1 MALGAAG
8 ASAQDQ
14 PAATPP
20 PASAP
25 VVTTPPAAP
34 TANAAS
40 AAKATL
46 RGHVADPTGAL
57 IPGATVT
64 VTNAAGVTLATT
76 TADEAGAYQVTG
88 LAPGSYIVLSSVAGF
103 APFASQP
110 LQLAAG
116 QTMHVKITMALA
128 VEQQSV
134 VVTDETPT
142 VNVEA
147 GGNASAMV
155 LKDKDLDALS
165 DDPDELSNE
174 LMALAGPSAGPN
186 GGQIYI
192 DGFSGGQL
200 PPKSAIREIRIN
212 QNPFSAEF
220 DRIGYGRIE
229 ILTKPGT
236 DKLRGQFFLQGNDNA
251 FNTAN
256 PYSKQPPAGV
266 IPPYYSYQFN
276 GTLSGSLSK
285 KASYF
290 LSAEQRNTENINAWS
305 IPDAVMLQYPSLP
318 ADKST
323 NIFVEDTGTNGL
335 GYPVNLLNRRIRDNA
350 SARIDLQLGPKN
362 TFTARYGF
370 WSESEHG
377 DLNQGSLIN
386 PSPTAANPSTHES
399 NTDHTVQ
406 LSDAIVI
413 NDHIVNESRFQYE
426 RQNENHYP
434 DSTALTINVTGDFT
448 GGGYSGQQSLDHTT
462 RLEFQNM
469 TTMSHGAHAIK
480 FGTRLRDSR
489 DANQTSAGFN
499 GAFTFATPDIY
510 LAMANGLLNGESFS
524 TLAQTLNPAN
534 QDQISLSYVT
544 EKVAGKNSAL
554 ANIFDMAWYAQDDW
568 KFNPRLTLSGGLR
581 WESQNHISDHN
592 DWAPR
597 AAFAYALDGNGKDKK
612 AKTVLRAGYGFF
624 YDRLGSSSLLG
635 VYRSEIQNQIVLNNP
650 TGCTDGNGNNPS
662 SLDAIAEGNFYQC
675 SISGNSAAPIPT
687 KYEIDPHYHSP
698 YNEQGSV
705 SLERQLNA
713 GTNMTLTY
721 MHTFGVHQT
730 ISINA
735 HQAPD
740 LIPQNNGYVYQIF
753 PEAEF
758 KENQIIASLR
768 GNLTKKFNLTGFY
781 TLSFA
786 NGNNN
791 GNAVD
796 RTHLDKN
803 YGRSGFITRNNLFM
817 MANYSAPWGIRLNP
831 FLVAQS
837 GRPYNIT
844 LDSDPLNGFGNQ
856 RPSYDTNSNALN
868 DSKACTEDGDVWT
881 TFGCLNPTPASGD
894 TLIPINLGNG
904 PAAVAFNLRISKAIG
919 LGAKLVSA
927 NTNPPDGGPPPGGP
941 PPGGGHGGGGGRG
954 GPGGGGPGGGGPMGL
969 GGGGNSTGRRYSL
982 TFSAQALNLFNDID
996 KGQPNGTIVPKIDP
1010 VTKIIGPGNQFG
1022 QSTNLAGGIFSSGS
1036 AARRIFV
1043 QAVFSF

>member
-1 MALGAAG
+1 MYSKFHCFILLLIAMAWGAAG
-8 ASAQDQ
+8 AAAQDQ
-14 PAATPP
+14 PAAAPAVAT
-20 PASAP
+20 PAS
-25 VVTTPPAAP
+25 VPA
-34 TANAAS
+34 TA
-40 AAKATL
+40 ATL

-57 IPGATVT
+57 IPGATVI
-64 VTNAAGVTLATT
+64 VTNAAGVTVATT
-76 TADEAGAYQVTG
+76 SADEAGAYQVTG
-88 LAPGSYIVLSSVAGF
+88 LAPGSYIVLASVAGF
-103 APFASQP
+103 APFTSQP

-116 QTMHVKITMALA
+116 QVMHVKITMALA

-174 LMALAGPSAGPN
+174 LTALAGPSAGPN

-220 DRIGYGRIE
+220 DHIGYGRIE

-236 DKLRGQFFLQGNDNA
+236 DKLRGQFFLQGNDKS
-251 FNTAN
+251 FNTGN
-256 PYSKQPPAGV
+256 PFTPV
-266 IPPYYSYQFN
+266 IPPYFSYQFN
-276 GTLSGSLSK
+276 GTVSGSISK
-285 KASYF
+285 TASFF
-290 LSAEQRNTENINAWS
+290 LSAEQRNTEIPNAWS
-305 IPDAVMLQYPSLP
+305 INDAILDDEEGANS
-318 ADKST
+318 SC
-323 NIFVEDTGTNGL
+323 TGAGPFFSCSNYG
-335 GYPVNLLNRRIRDNA
+335 VNLLNRRIRDNA
-350 SARIDLQLGPKN
+350 SARIDWQLGAKN

-377 DLNQGSLIN
+377 DLNFQSL
-386 PSPTAANPSTHES
+386 SSSSTHES

-406 LSDAIVI
+406 MSDAFVI

-434 DSTALTINVTGDFT
+434 DSTALTINVQGDFS

-480 FGTRLRDSR
+480 FGTRMRDSR
-489 DANQTSAGFN
+489 DANQTTAGFN
-499 GAFTFATPDIY
+499 GAFTFASPSNY
-510 LAMANGLLNGESFS
+510 LNMANGLLSGQCPS
-524 TLAQTLNPAN
+524 TQTETIFTCLVN
-534 QDQISLSYVT
+534 QGYGPSILSYATDV
-544 EKVAGKNSAL
+544 VPGKNSVV
-554 ANIFDMAWYAQDDW
+554 ANVFDMAWYVQDDW
-568 KFNPRLTLSGGLR
+568 KFNPRLTLSGGVR
-581 WESQNHISDHN
+581 WESQNHIADHD

-597 AAFAYALDGNGKDKK
+597 VALAYALDANGTDKK

-624 YDRLGSSSLLG
+624 YDRLGSSTTLG
-635 VYRSEIQNQIVLNNP
+635 VYRSEIQNQFVLNNP
-650 TGCTDGNGNNPS
+650 TSCTLSSTPDPNNPDPNP
-662 SLDAIAEGNFYQC
+662 LD
-675 SISGNSAAPIPT
+675 SIVLQSCGTPPPPV
-687 KYEIDPHYHSP
+687 KYEIDPHFHSP

-705 SLERQLNA
+705 SLERQLTA
-713 GTNMTLTY
+713 AVTSTLTY
-721 MHTFGVHQT
+721 MHTFGVHQMT
-730 ISINA
+730 SINA
-735 HQAPD
+735 NQLNSQGEYP
-740 LIPQNNGYVYQIF
+740 LNSNGGYIYQTF
-753 PEAEF
+753 PEDVF
-758 KENQIIASLR
+758 KENQLIASVR
-768 GNLTKKFNLTGFY
+768 GNLTKNFNLMGFY

-796 RTHLDKN
+796 AYDLDKN

-817 MANYSAPWGIRLNP
+817 MGNYTAPWGIRLNP

-844 LDSDPLNGFGNQ
+844 LPTDPLNDFLNQ
-856 RPSYDTNSNALN
+856 RPSYATDPT
-868 DSKACTEDGDVWT
+868 ACTASGDVLT
-881 TFGCLNPTPASGD
+881 SFGCLNTTPASGEA
-894 TLIPINLGNG
+894 LIPIDLGNG
-904 PAAVAFNLRISKAIG
+904 PAAVAFNLRVSKAIG
-919 LGAKLVSA
+919 LGPKLVSA
-927 NTNPPDGGPPPGGP
+927 TNNQPDGGPPPGGP
-941 PPGGGHGGGGGRG
+941 PPGGGHGGGGRG
-954 GPGGGGPGGGGPMGL
+954 GPGGGGPGGPMGL
-969 GGGGNSTGRRYSL
+969 GGGNSTGHKYSL

-996 KGQPNGTIVPKIDP
+996 KGTPNGTIIPTP
-1010 VTKIIGPGNQFG
+1010 LGNGQYGPGNQFG
-1022 QSTNLAGGIFSSGS
+1022 KSTNLAGGIFSQGS
-1036 AARRIFV
+1036 AARRIFL